1 MNENTA
7 VFEMN
12 NISYPI
18 TQQVYRCIQDYL
30 YDKENVVWVDYN
42 PPFIEY
48 QMRIDDNKKNI
59 KRQAKIILNNS
70 EIGEY
75 VLKNTSIKPLK
86 D

>member
-18 TQQVYRCIQDYL
+18 TQQVYRCIQDYF

-48 QMRIDDNKKNI
+48 QIRINDNRKNI

-75 VLKNTSIKPLK
+75 VLKNTSIKPLQN
-86 D
+86 